1 MGNPLE
7 SLLKDSGSALTA
19 ARRKE
24 VATLHRKRHRERLGQ
39 FLLEGA
45 RTVEAA
51 LDGNA
56 ELTEIFL
63 SRDCGAETDLVRR
76 LSASGVV
83 VHELTRKLERLFA
96 DTENPQG
103 IIAVARIPD
112 PAPVVIAE
120 ASRILVLDGVQDP
133 GNVGTLI
140 RTAAWFG
147 VDAVASMPGTADFF
161 GPKVVR
167 ATMGGLWDVPLVR
180 TSSLA
185 DVVSTSGRTDW
196 TIWGADLDGVP
207 VRDWRP
213 KSPSMLVIGS
223 EAHGLSEDVR
233 DALTGRVSIPAAGAV
248 RAAESLNASVAGG
261 ILMQAWAG

>member
-7 SLLKDSGSALTA
+7 SLLRESGSAPTT

-24 VATLHRKRHRERLGQ
+24 IAKLHRKRHRERLGQ
-39 FLLEGA
+39 FLLEGL

-51 LDGNA
+51 LDGGA

-63 SRDCGAETDLVRR
+63 SRDCGADADLIQR
-76 LSASGVV
+76 LAASGAS
-83 VHELTRKLERLFA
+83 VHELTGKLERLFA

-103 IIAVARIPD
+103 ILAVARIPE
-112 PAPVVIAE
+112 PPPIVIAE

-147 VDAVASMPGTADFF
+147 VDAVASMPGTADFH

-167 ATMGGLWDVPLVR
+167 ATMGGLWDVPIVR
-180 TSSLA
+180 TSSIA
-185 DVVSTSGRTDW
+185 DLVSRSGRRDW
-196 TIWGADLDGVP
+196 DIWGADLDGVP
-207 VRDWRP
+207 VREWRP
-213 KSPSMLVIGS
+213 QAPSMLVIGS
-223 EAHGLSEDVR
+223 EAHGLSEEIQTAV
-233 DALTGRVSIPAAGAV
+233 TGRVSIPAAASV
-248 RAAESLNASVAGG
+248 RAAESLNAAVAGG
-261 ILMQAWAG
+261 ILMQAWGG